1 MNAAVACSLTLLV
14 ACATGTHPGY
24 KEVAEGVHMRLH
36 AFGDGTAIAADGD
49 SLILRIS
56 IAPQG
61 ATSASAFIADRIY
74 AVRDLRTGALAPV
87 LERSHEGDSVSIIA
101 PAGAFP
107 WERLAGISGPPV
119 DGSVTMLARLRLL
132 DVITPG
138 EMQLRRTSRLNDD
151 PLSMEQR
158 IISEWLDDERA
169 SGFLRWGTSMVYYR
183 VDRPAVTERAVRSG
197 DLVRVNCQ
205 GSRLADGV
213 VVDDTDRHG
222 GYYGWR
228 YGDAGQVIPGLELA
242 VRLFGHGGSGYI
254 LVPSQLAFG
263 ADGVDGSVPPQC
275 PLLYHVR
282 SVTIIPA
289 DV

>member
-1 MNAAVACSLTLLV
+1 MKAAVVWSLIVLV
-14 ACATGTHPGY
+14 ACATGPHPGY
-24 KEVAEGVHMRLH
+24 KEVVEGVHMRLH
-36 AFGDGTAIAADGD
+36 ALGDGTAIAADED
-49 SLILRIS
+49 SLLLRIH
-56 IAPQG
+56 IAPYGG
-61 ATSASAFIADRIY
+61 AAGPTFTGDRSFL
-74 AVRDLRTGALAPV
+74 ARDLRKGALAPV
-87 LERSHEGDSVSIIA
+87 LERSHEGDSMSIIA

-107 WERLAGISGPPV
+107 WEWLTADDGPPM
-119 DGSVTMLARLRLL
+119 DGSVTMLVGLRLL
-132 DVITPG
+132 DIITPS
-138 EMQLRRTSRLNDD
+138 EMQLRRTSRLEDD
-151 PLSMEQR
+151 PLSVEQR
-158 IISEWLDDERA
+158 TISQWLGDARA

-183 VDRPAVTERAVRSG
+183 VHRPPVTERTVRSG
-197 DLVRVNCQ
+197 DLVRLNCQ

-213 VVDDTDRHG
+213 VVDDTERHG

-289 DV
+289 DA

>member
-1 MNAAVACSLTLLV
+1 MRALFACSLMLLS
-14 ACATGTHPGY
+14 ACAIETHPGY
-24 KEVAEGVHMRLH
+24 KEVSEGVHMRLH

-49 SLILRIS
+49 SLRLRIS
-56 IAPQG
+56 IAPKG
-61 ATSASAFIADRIY
+61 ETSASAFMADRIY

-87 LERSHEGDSVSIIA
+87 LERSHEGDSMSIIA

-107 WERLAGISGPPV
+107 WERLSGENGPPA
-119 DGSVTMLARLRLL
+119 DGSVTMQAELRLL
-132 DVITPG
+132 DIITPG
-138 EMQLRRTSRLNDD
+138 EMQLRRAARLNDD
-151 PLSMEQR
+151 PSSKELR
-158 IISEWLDDERA
+158 IISGWLGGEAA

-183 VDRPAVTERAVRSG
+183 VDRPAVTDRAVRSG

-228 YGDAGQVIPGLELA
+228 FGDAGQVIPGLELA
-242 VRLFGHGGSGYI
+242 VRLFGHGGSGHI
-254 LVPSQLAFG
+254 LLPSDLAFG
-263 ADGVDGSVPPQC
+263 ADGVDGSVPPQS

-289 DV
+289 DK